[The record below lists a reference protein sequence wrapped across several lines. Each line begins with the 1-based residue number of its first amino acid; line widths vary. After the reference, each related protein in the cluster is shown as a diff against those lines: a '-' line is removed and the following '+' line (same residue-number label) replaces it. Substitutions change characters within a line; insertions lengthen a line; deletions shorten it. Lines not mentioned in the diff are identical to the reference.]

1 MPVSPTDTDEAAPQ
15 ADPFHPYVGLR
26 ARAAAYELWFGATVP
41 AVEGTICAVVER
53 PGSTQGLQDIQV
65 WLLLDDGRHT
75 SRPLPRVTLVD
86 PALAA
91 ERLARA
97 ARGAR

>member
-1 MPVSPTDTDEAAPQ
+1 MSDPTSPTDPEPQ
-15 ADPFHPYVGLR
+15 ANPFHPYVGLR
-26 ARAAAYELWFGATVP
+26 ARATAYELWFGVTVP

-53 PGSTQGLQDIQV
+53 PGSTQGIQDIQV

-75 SRPLPRVTLVD
+75 NRPLPRVTLVD